1 MPGAV
6 FGEAGT
12 IFLDKKLFEEL
23 ERSRI
28 SASTVDR
35 YTSVVMGG
43 IASEGAVRRGVLV
56 VRHHEGNARKRGRL
70 LCLFGHDITPMIRLD
85 WSDSIHHHPSIHL
98 PPQPSRSRTPRGVVR
113 MSKASSSSSA

>member
-1 MPGAV
+1 MTFIVRYLTFTPSKPTTPKSPPPPPGAV
-6 FGEAGT
+6 IGDAGT

-43 IASEGAVRRGVLV
+43 IASEGELLV
-56 VRHHEGNARKRGRL
+56 VG
-70 LCLFGHDITPMIRLD
+70 
-85 WSDSIHHHPSIHL
+85 W
-98 PPQPSRSRTPRGVVR
+98 VVG
-113 MSKASSSSSA
+113 MYIYDG